1 MDIPF
6 LTQQKFK
13 TYMSKLLKVAI
24 VGRPNV
30 GKSALFNRI
39 CKKNIAIVDEAEGI
53 TRDRLYVDTDFFGV
67 PFQLIDTG
75 GIDARSKAEFNEH
88 IKRQAEIAIE
98 EADTLILVVDA
109 HIGITSLDKEIAEIL
124 HRTKK
129 PVCLAVNKIDN
140 LSQEHL
146 MYNFQSLGISKIVA
160 VSAAQGWHI
169 AELLEAA
176 FADISTK
183 DAISRENESIQL
195 AIVGRANVGKSSLVN
210 YLLDEERCIVSP
222 IPGTTRDSVDI
233 PFEHQG
239 TKYNLIDTAGIRR
252 KHAEHEVVD
261 KFAAIRTERAIERA
275 DICLLMLDAQQGIT
289 REEKKI
295 ANMIEEAGKGCILLF
310 NKWDLVKGFRMETCL
325 KGVEEEVPF
334 LKHCPKIFMSAKTGR
349 NVDSIFDVT
358 KQVYADS
365 LKRVTTGQ
373 LNKFI
378 GACLQRNHPPMIQ
391 GKRLRIYYMAQVS
404 VQPPTFVVFVNFPN
418 LMTDTY
424 KKYIY
429 NQFREQ
435 YSFSGMPIEIYLR
448 GKKKKEAGRHHVDKD
463 ISDGVFINPD
473 EESETENTPEGKPKR
488 TKVELLDDEDVD
500 FDGIDDEEDTDY
512 EFENEDE
519 LRNNKDNR
527 FDL

>member
-1 MDIPF
+1 MP
-6 LTQQKFK
+6 
-13 TYMSKLLKVAI
+13 KLLKIAI

-98 EADTLILVVDA
+98 EADSLIMVVDA

-129 PVCLAVNKIDN
+129 PVCVAVNKIDN

-146 MYNFQSLGISKIVA
+146 MYNFQSLGISKLVA

-176 FADISTK
+176 FADLSTA
-183 DAISRENESIQL
+183 DAASIDNQAIQL

-222 IPGTTRDSVDI
+222 IPGTTRDSIDV
-233 PFEHQG
+233 PFEYQE

-252 KHAEHEVVD
+252 KQAEHEVVD

-295 ANMIEEAGKGCILLF
+295 ANMIEEAGKGCVLLF
-310 NKWDLVKGFRMETCL
+310 NKWDLVKGFRMEHCL
-325 KGVEEEVPF
+325 KGIEEEVPF
-334 LKHCPKIFMSAKTGR
+334 LKHCPKVFISAKTGR
-349 NVDSIFDVT
+349 NVDAIFDVV
-358 KQVYADS
+358 KQVHADS
-365 LKRVTTGQ
+365 QKRVTTGQ

-404 VQPPTFVVFVNFPN
+404 TQPPTFIVFVNYPN

-429 NQFREQ
+429 NQFREA
-435 YSFSGMPIEIYLR
+435 YSFSGLPIEIYLR
-448 GKKKKEAGRHHVDKD
+448 GKKRKDSDRHAVDKD
-463 ISDGVFINPD
+463 ISDGVFENP
-473 EESETENTPEGKPKR
+473 EEETEEVGTPPAKGKR
-488 TKVELLDDEDVD
+488 QKVELLDNEEALAEDWDEEEYGDED
-500 FDGIDDEEDTDY
+500 Y
-512 EFENEDE
+512 QFENEDE
-519 LRNNKDNR
+519 LNSKDDQR
-527 FDL
+527 HL